1 MEIDDKIE
9 AKYKNDYLNL
19 VLKISWLR
27 LKGDEPAS
35 KLLKKAHEIGRLAG
49 ISEHELKKYVY
60 NQV

>member
-1 MEIDDKIE
+1 MEMDDKIE

-27 LKGDEPAS
+27 QKGDEPTN
-35 KLLKKAHEIGRLAG
+35 KLLKQAHEIGRLAG
-49 ISEHELKKYVY
+49 ISEHELKRSVY